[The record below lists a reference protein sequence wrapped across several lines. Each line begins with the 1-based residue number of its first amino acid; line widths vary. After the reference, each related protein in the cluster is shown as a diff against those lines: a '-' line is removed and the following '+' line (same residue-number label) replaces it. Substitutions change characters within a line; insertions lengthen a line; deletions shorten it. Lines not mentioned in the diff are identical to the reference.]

1 MPESA
6 DKSIQASDVNTPG
19 PLLKPGCCISR
30 LQIGKPE
37 ARFRSTQGDVLMQQ
51 PDVRRRMR
59 VRQTDWGDAVR
70 IDLNQLGARLPSQ
83 EKQGAT
89 WSEAT
94 SEALRDEW
102 SESQNEALCDTMM
115 EVAARWGGTFDSFA
129 EWTVLHNKLYD
140 GTHMRDVRRAR
151 FSHGYRAAITTL
163 GWAHP
168 KTRLSTCIQAVGY
181 VPKAQVTFEQAMW
194 RPESLYDTEFMA
206 LAPAVVTRFGGGRHV
221 HLSGVVAW
229 DEEINPLFEGQPE
242 RQISRV
248 FDLIEDVF
256 QEAGGSLADV
266 VRLRPFAHCTR
277 IAGLI
282 RAEVSRRWAGY
293 PRPVVMMS
301 DSRRFGDPP
310 RLYAEIQV
318 MGVMSDGHSGVR
330 HSEMDLPAGIPDE
343 GATRIRFSRA
353 RDWELIQVGEL
364 RAPPGTDPNREA
376 EHVTGQMAAAL
387 ERVSLTRS
395 DICLTFAYVSSP
407 EAATAFQEAVT
418 QAAPM
423 DTVHVLPCPAMPEL
437 EGRRIKVEM
446 TARRRLA
453 PVSRTGSV
461 RP

>member
-1 MPESA
+1 
-6 DKSIQASDVNTPG
+6 
-19 PLLKPGCCISR
+19 
-30 LQIGKPE
+30 
-37 ARFRSTQGDVLMQQ
+37 MQQ
-51 PDVRRRMR
+51 PDVRRCMR

-83 EKQGAT
+83 GKQGAT

-94 SEALRDEW
+94 NEALRDEW
-102 SESQNEALCDTMM
+102 SESQNEALCDTMK

-129 EWTVLHNKLYD
+129 EWTVLHNRLYD

-151 FSHGYRAAITTL
+151 FSQGYRAAITTL

-181 VPKAQVTFEQAMW
+181 APKAGVTFEQAMW
-194 RPESLYDTEFMA
+194 RPESLYETEFMA
-206 LAPAVVTRFGGGRHV
+206 LAPAVVTRFGGGRQI

-242 RQISRV
+242 RQISHV
-248 FDLIEDVF
+248 FDLIQGVF
-256 QEAGGSLADV
+256 HEAGGSLMDV

-282 RAEVSRRWAGY
+282 RTEVSRRWAGN

-310 RLYAEIQV
+310 SLYAEIQV
-318 MGVMSDGHSGVR
+318 MGVMSDNHSGVL
-330 HSEMDLPAGIPDE
+330 HSETDLPDGIFNE
-343 GATRIRFSRA
+343 GATVVRCSRA

-376 EHVTGQMAAAL
+376 ECVTEQMAAAL
-387 ERVSLTRS
+387 QRVSLTRS
-395 DICLTFAYVSSP
+395 DVCLTFAYVSSP
-407 EAATAFQEAVT
+407 EIATAVSDAVT
-418 QAAPM
+418 QAAPI

-453 PVSRTGSV
+453 PVSRTGSG